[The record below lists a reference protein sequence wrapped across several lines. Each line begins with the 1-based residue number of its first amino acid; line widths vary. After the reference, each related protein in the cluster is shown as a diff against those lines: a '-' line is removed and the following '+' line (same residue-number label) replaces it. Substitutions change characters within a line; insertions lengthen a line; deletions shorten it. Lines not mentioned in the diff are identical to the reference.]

1 MKGVNRFIGVGTC
14 GQDPETK
21 SLPNGDLV
29 ASVSIAVN
37 ESWIDKQSNQKQERT
52 EWISLIF
59 FGKLAG
65 IVQQYVKKGG
75 KIYVEGKLRTRSWE
89 KDTVTH
95 YRTEVVVGEM
105 QLLDSRNGGPAAVHS
120 NDPDPR
126 KPGETNSMGY
136 MASGR
141 AVGGTRSAPI
151 NSAPQNQPPY
161 DGFDDDLNS

>member
-14 GQDPETK
+14 GQDPETR

-89 KDTVTH
+89 KDNVTH

-105 QLLDSRNGGPAAVHS
+105 QLLDSRNGGPAAVQS
-120 NDPDPR
+120 NDAPR
-126 KPGETNSMGY
+126 QQQS
-136 MASGR
+136 ASQQQ
-141 AVGGTRSAPI
+141 RSPA
-151 NSAPQNQPPY
+151 SQPQNNPA
-161 DGFDDDLNS
+161 DDFGFSDDLPFASHMKGYEYLV